1 MTATLFSPSVSP
13 SVVPVIRFLTRH
25 LGGNSPC
32 ISSSA
37 RQSAAAPHGL
47 PVGGL
52 SPSLRAADVPSGMLA
67 FARVVRPD
75 RSGET
80 EETRLRSPA
89 DALDAVARQVAQF
102 GPPALPQA
110 MAQPPPVPLPISA
123 AQAPVRTSVEDL
135 LPGLVRRV
143 AWSGDGRRG
152 TIRLEIGAGALEGA
166 TLLVQTDDQRVS
178 IHLNAPSG
186 VDVHE
191 WRARIGRR
199 LAAKGLS
206 VDLLEVW

>member
-1 MTATLFSPSVSP
+1 MTATPASLSASPSA
-13 SVVPVIRFLTRH
+13 VPLIRFLTSH

-32 ISSSA
+32 ASCT
-37 RQSAAAPHGL
+37 RQSDPAPHGL
-47 PVGGL
+47 PAHGL
-52 SPSLRAADVPSGMLA
+52 SSSFRAGGVPSGMVA
-67 FARVVRPD
+67 FASLVRPD

-80 EETRLRSPA
+80 EETRRRSPA
-89 DALDAVARQVAQF
+89 DALDAVARQVAQL

-110 MAQPPPVPLPISA
+110 MAQPPPVPLPISP
-123 AQAPVRTSVEDL
+123 AQGPVRTSVEDL